1 MKSKYFKKETVIQ
14 FKTIKIH
21 DLIGMSQLIV
31 FQNLF
36 MTLRIVRAM
45 ALISTGL
52 VG

>member
-14 FKTIKIH
+14 FKTPSVT
-21 DLIGMSQLIV
+21 IGLSQLIV

-36 MTLRIVRAM
+36 MTLRIGRAM